1 MTVKTKNSEYK
12 IDREQSLIWG
22 GALGGSAVSFTT
34 IQLRAGDPMRV
45 TLADGRRMT
54 TSPVTLIR
62 YFS

>member
-12 IDREQSLIWG
+12 IDQEQSKIWG
-22 GALGGSAVSFTT
+22 GVLGCTAVPYTDL
-34 IQLRAGDPMRV
+34 QLRAGESMRV
-45 TLADGRRMT
+45 TLADGRKMT